1 MRRHLDPR
9 QLEALAHDEDV
20 PSRTPMQLIQAA
32 LRELFGL
39 FVIAVVIVF
48 SLALALSE
56 LPGVTP

>member
-9 QLEALAHDEDV
+9 QLEALAHDEDG
-20 PSRTPMQLIQAA
+20 PSRTPIELIQDG
-32 LRELFGL
+32 LRKLFGL
-39 FVIAVVIVF
+39 FVIAVVMVF